1 MEILFYIAVAV
12 ITFFVSLF
20 MTAYDSSETNI
31 EYQSADMATLSLLMA
46 VFWPITIVFILISL
60 FFKFILRPF
69 MFWAHSLNGE
79 N

>member
-31 EYQSADMATLSLLMA
+31 EYQSADMATLSLRLQ
-46 VFWPITIVFILISL
+46 FGRF
-60 FFKFILRPF
+60 
-69 MFWAHSLNGE
+69 
-79 N
+79 

>member
-20 MTAYDSSETNI
+20 MTAYVLERMNHFLFEKPAEMISNYIIEKSS
-31 EYQSADMATLSLLMA
+31 
-46 VFWPITIVFILISL
+46 
-60 FFKFILRPF
+60 KK
-69 MFWAHSLNGE
+69 E